1 MADTTTTTTT
11 EADKGTQP
19 PVWTTGL
26 EAEFVGHAQN
36 KGWDKL
42 APDAAAREAIKAH
55 RHAELS
61 LGVPADRVLKLPAAD
76 AKPEDWNPVY
86 QRLGAPKEAKEY
98 DFSTVKDKAGNPLDA
113 DLLEALRAAS
123 FENHLSKA
131 AAAAL
136 AQKVSGWTDAQ
147 GAKAGTIDQAKIA
160 EEKAALRDSWGKF
173 YDARLIVAKQVAE
186 KFGFTGD
193 MLDVMEGQAGFAKVM
208 KALSDIGS
216 AIGEDRFINP
226 GKAANGAMTK
236 EQAIARK
243 AELLSDSGWV
253 GTEKTPG
260 SYLGGDA
267 TKNQEF
273 QALLKIIAGDA

>member
-1 MADTTTTTTT
+1 MT
-11 EADKGTQP
+11 EATP
-19 PVWTTGL
+19 ANPNPSPAPSPTSWTTGL

-173 YDARLIVAKQVAE
+173 YDARIIVAKQVAE

-243 AELLSDSGWV
+243 AELFSDSGWV
-253 GTEKTPG
+253 GNAKTPG

-273 QALLKIIAGDA
+273 MALLKIIAGDA